1 MFIIFPHDLEMR
13 QQSYS
18 AFVTRFLVLTSF
30 LSSSPPSLLLAM
42 AICSLMSSLF
52 FLLSSASA
60 SSRLMASASCS
71 CSSSSPWVWGLEQ
84 QQMRWDHPE
93 NLWTS
98 GENLARPQVN
108 STRSNSANWSFQTI
122 RPLIYIQCYHNFKT
136 SIAIFK
142 LNFKTYFGK
151 TNLSCRPITLEGP
164 LRKIL
169 C

>member
-1 MFIIFPHDLEMR
+1 MR

-71 CSSSSPWVWGLEQ
+71 CSSSSPWVWGLETATNVISSS
-84 QQMRWDHPE
+84 RE
-93 NLWTS
+93 TL
-98 GENLARPQVN
+98 E
-108 STRSNSANWSFQTI
+108 I
-122 RPLIYIQCYHNFKT
+122 RG
-136 SIAIFK
+136 K
-142 LNFKTYFGK
+142 LGTPASEFNKIKFGK
-151 TNLSCRPITLEGP
+151 LVFSNYSTTYLYSMLPQFQNFYCNFQAQFQNLFW
-164 LRKIL
+164 
-169 C
+169 